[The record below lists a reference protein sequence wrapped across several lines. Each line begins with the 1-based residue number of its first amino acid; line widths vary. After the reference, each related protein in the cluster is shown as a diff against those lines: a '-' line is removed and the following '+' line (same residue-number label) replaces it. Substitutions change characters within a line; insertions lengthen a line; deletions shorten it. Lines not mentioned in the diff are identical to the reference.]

1 MKSLKFR
8 IIFLFIAVGIIPCLV
23 LKAVILESYENRAV
37 DVRTAQLQ
45 NQCTIL
51 CNQIG
56 AGGYL
61 DTGLSEVLEAEL
73 EQMSGIYNGRI
84 MLINSQYQITEDTY
98 DLDTGKIIVSE
109 DVMQCFEGE
118 GTKIYDRD
126 NQYIEVTSPVFVPG
140 SEQVSGVLLAS
151 VSADSV
157 LDGLSVLGGTAW
169 VAVGVTALL
178 VAALAVILG
187 SVMVRP
193 FARITSSIEAVS
205 EGYDTNYLHE
215 NAYTETSLLSEA
227 FNKMLGRLKILDDSR
242 QEFVANVSHELKTPI
257 TSMKVLADSLLVQ
270 EDAPV
275 ELYREFMADLSEEI
289 EREDKIINDLL
300 SLVKMDKTASTLDG
314 KQTNINELVE
324 KILKRLQP
332 IAAAANIEVVFESFR
347 PVNAEVDEVKLSL
360 AITNLVE
367 NAVKYNVEGGW
378 VHVSLNADH
387 KFFYIEVAD
396 SGIGIPAEAQ
406 EHIFERFYRVDKSHS
421 REIGGTGLG
430 LAIARNAVVLHR
442 GAVKVYSQVG
452 EGTTFTVRIPLSYV
466 V

>member
-227 FNKMLGRLKILDDSR
+227 FNKMRGRLKILDDSR

-300 SLVKMDKTASTLDG
+300 SLVKMDKTASTLDV

-347 PVNAEVDEVKLSL
+347 PVNAEIDEVKLSL